1 MSTIRAT
8 INWTDHHYTTRT
20 FRIVDSLP
28 LEGQEI
34 EEDGYLRHT
43 CAAVRELTD
52 KIARKDFGDDFT
64 IRFYIV
70 YFDDELLVDD
80 EEDGSP
86 FSYWQPDGESFQYFA
101 IRERIQSEDEEA
113 IEL

>member
-1 MSTIRAT
+1 MNTIRAT

-28 LEGQEI
+28 LEGQVI
-34 EEDGYLRHT
+34 EEAGYLRHT
-43 CAAVRELTD
+43 CAAVRELTE
-52 KIARKDFGDDFT
+52 KIPRKDFGNDSS
-64 IRFYIV
+64 IRFYIA
-70 YFDDELLVDD
+70 YFDDEILVDD

-101 IRERIQSEDEEA
+101 IREGIKSEDEEA
-113 IEL
+113 IEI